1 MQTKMKTSAALIALF
16 VALAAT
22 GASAQLGDTSS
33 TSVLE
38 LHGSGTTNP
47 QKFFWKVMDILE
59 ERAADPIKL
68 TYRGIGSS
76 NGQKDFANDENHF
89 GAGDIPFKTTNTK
102 TGYVNVDY
110 TTIKTTNNKPF
121 FHIPFQ
127 LGAIGIFHSVP
138 DSAGTKVDLDGC
150 VLAKIFSRQ
159 IKFWD
164 HADIKKLNPTLSIP
178 ANTPIKVATR
188 TLGSS
193 STSLT
198 TKYLDLMAGAS
209 STDCANTWTLG
220 SGSTITWPEGVEK
233 VEGSSGMSGFL
244 AANEWSIGYVDSGH
258 GHEKKLKEVELK
270 NKAGKWVTSKT
281 ADISAAGDAVELPD
295 PMSNSWADISL
306 MNAAGDTTFPI
317 CTFSYLYIHAAPPT
331 GDSGRLLQAF
341 VTFVLSDDGQ
351 KMVEEFGFVKLSTA
365 TLAKSRA
372 ALAAV
377 TYTGTAVAPW
387 QFETATGKGNAAGTW
402 PTTASDLTT
411 PNGMKTFSVKRGAWG
426 DYARGVLES
435 DLDKLV
441 ARVAVLEGHHD
452 EPVKWYEDPKKQID
466 GALALG
472 SLAFIL
478 GFIGTVLGGVALTK
492 IKRMSGGKYSN
503 NIV

>member
-1 MQTKMKTSAALIALF
+1 MAEQ
-16 VALAAT
+16 
-22 GASAQLGDTSS
+22 
-33 TSVLE
+33 
-38 LHGSGTTNP
+38 
-47 QKFFWKVMDILE
+47 
-59 ERAADPIKL
+59 
-68 TYRGIGSS
+68 
-76 NGQKDFANDENHF
+76 NHF
-89 GAGDIPFKTTNTK
+89 GAGDIPFKSA
-102 TGYVNVDY
+102 DY
-110 TTIKTTNNKPF
+110 TTVTGATPF

-138 DSAGTKVDLDGC
+138 DSAGSKVDLDGC
-150 VLAKIFSRQ
+150 TLAKIFSRQ

-209 STDCANTWTLG
+209 STECANIWTLG

-244 AANEWSIGYVDSGH
+244 AANEWSIGYVDAGH

-281 ADISAAGDAVELPD
+281 ADIAAAGDAVTLPTTWSD
-295 PMSNSWADISL
+295 SWAAISL

-317 CTFSYLYIHAAPPT
+317 CTFSYLYIHST
-331 GDSGRLLQAF
+331 QLSGESSALLQAF

-365 TLAKSRA
+365 TLLKARNVVKNVNNGGITWPS
-372 ALAAV
+372 
-377 TYTGTAVAPW
+377 TPW
-387 QFETATGKGNAAGTW
+387 KFETSTGKGHDAGAWVGHDSVAIATL
-402 PTTASDLTT
+402 SD
-411 PNGMKTFSVKRGAWG
+411 PNGEKTFSVKRGAWG

>member
-1 MQTKMKTSAALIALF
+1 MQTKIKTSAALIALF

-22 GASAQLGDTSS
+22 GASAQLADSS
-33 TSVLE
+33 SADVFE

-68 TYRGIGSS
+68 TYRGVGSS
-76 NGQKDFANDENHF
+76 TGQLDFKNNHNHF

-138 DSAGTKVDLDGC
+138 DSAGKKVDLDGC

-188 TLGSS
+188 TSGSS

-198 TKYLDLMAGAS
+198 TQYLNLMAGAS
-209 STDCANTWTLG
+209 STDCANAWTLG
-220 SGSTITWPEGVEK
+220 SGSTIDWPADVDK

-244 AANEWSIGYVDSGH
+244 AKNEWSIGYVDAGH
-258 GHEKKLKEVELK
+258 GHEKGLKEVELK

-281 ADISAAGDAVELPD
+281 ADIAAAGDAATGMPTD
-295 PMSNSWADISL
+295 FSADWNGFNL
-306 MNAAGDTTFPI
+306 MNADGDETFPI
-317 CTFSYLYIHAAPPT
+317 CTFSYMYIHKKIQ
-331 GDSGRLLQAF
+331 DSESARLLQAF
-341 VTFVLSDDGQ
+341 ATFVLSDDGQ
-351 KMVEEFGFVKLSTA
+351 GMLSDFGFVKLSTA

-402 PTTASDLTT
+402 PTT
-411 PNGMKTFSVKRGAWG
+411 
-426 DYARGVLES
+426 
-435 DLDKLV
+435 DK
-441 ARVAVLEGHHD
+441 
-452 EPVKWYEDPKKQID
+452 
-466 GALALG
+466 
-472 SLAFIL
+472 
-478 GFIGTVLGGVALTK
+478 IGRAHV
-492 IKRMSGGKYSN
+492 
-503 NIV
+503 

>member
-1 MQTKMKTSAALIALF
+1 MFGETPPDLDLFPTS
-16 VALAAT
+16 
-22 GASAQLGDTSS
+22 GSS
-33 TSVLE
+33 T
-38 LHGSGTTNP
+38 
-47 QKFFWKVMDILE
+47 
-59 ERAADPIKL
+59 
-68 TYRGIGSS
+68 
-76 NGQKDFANDENHF
+76 GQKDFANDENHF

-110 TTIKTTNNKPF
+110 TTVKTTNNKPF

-138 DSAGTKVDLDGC
+138 DSAGSKVDLDGC
-150 VLAKIFSRQ
+150 TLAKIFSRQ

-188 TLGSS
+188 TSGSS

-198 TKYLDLMAGAS
+198 TQYLDLMAGAS
-209 STDCANTWTLG
+209 STDCANAWTLG
-220 SGSTITWPEGVEK
+220 SGSTIDWPADVDK

-244 AANEWSIGYVDSGH
+244 AKNEWSIGYVDAGH
-258 GHEKKLKEVELK
+258 GHEKGLKEVELK
-270 NKAGKWVTSKT
+270 NKNGKWVTSKT
-281 ADISAAGDAVELPD
+281 ADIAAAGDAATGMPTD
-295 PMSNSWADISL
+295 FSADWNGFNL
-306 MNAAGDTTFPI
+306 MNAAGDETFPI
-317 CTFSYLYIHAAPPT
+317 CTFSYLYIHKSMA
-331 GDSGRLLQAF
+331 DSESARLLQAF
-341 VTFVLSDDGQ
+341 ATFVLSDEGQ
-351 KMVEEFGFVKLSTA
+351 GMLSEFGFVKLSTA

-377 TYTGTAVAPW
+377 ITLEPQYDTPGSSRPPPAR
-387 QFETATGKGNAAGTW
+387 ETPPGRGRLPP
-402 PTTASDLTT
+402 PTLTT
-411 PNGMKTFSVKRGAWG
+411 PNGMKIFSVKRGAWG

-452 EPVKWYEDPKKQID
+452 EPLKWYEDPKKQID

>member
-1 MQTKMKTSAALIALF
+1 MVFDLFRKTPPDLDLF
-16 VALAAT
+16 P
-22 GASAQLGDTSS
+22 TS
-33 TSVLE
+33 
-38 LHGSGTTNP
+38 
-47 QKFFWKVMDILE
+47 
-59 ERAADPIKL
+59 
-68 TYRGIGSS
+68 GSS

-138 DSAGTKVDLDGC
+138 DSAGSKVDLDGC
-150 VLAKIFSRQ
+150 TLAKIFSRQ

-164 HADIKKLNPTLSIP
+164 HADIKKLNPTLNIP
-178 ANTPIKVATR
+178 ANTPIKVAPR
-188 TLGSS
+188 TAGSS

-209 STDCANTWTLG
+209 SSDCPNAWTLG
-220 SGSTITWPEGVEK
+220 SSSELENWPADVDK

-244 AANEWSIGYVDSGH
+244 AKNEWSIGYVDAGH
-258 GHEKKLKEVELK
+258 GHEKGLKEVELK

-281 ADISAAGDAVELPD
+281 ADIAAAGDAATGMPTD
-295 PMSNSWADISL
+295 FSADWNGFNL
-306 MNAAGDTTFPI
+306 MNADGDETFPI
-317 CTFSYLYIHAAPPT
+317 CTFSYMYIHKKIQ
-331 GDSGRLLQAF
+331 DSESARLLQAF
-341 VTFVLSDDGQ
+341 ATFVLSDEGQ
-351 KMVEEFGFVKLSTA
+351 GMLSEFGFVKLSTA

-372 ALAAV
+372 ALALVDYATDGGGV
-377 TYTGTAVAPW
+377 TTNPWKFEASIDKTGAS
-387 QFETATGKGNAAGTW
+387 KGSTAGTW
-402 PTTASDLTT
+402 PTTDNAVTVST
-411 PNGMKTFSVKRGAWG
+411 PNGNKIFSVKRGAWG
-426 DYARGVLES
+426 DYSRGVLES

-452 EPVKWYEDPKKQID
+452 EPLKWYEDPKKQID

>member
-1 MQTKMKTSAALIALF
+1 M
-16 VALAAT
+16 AT
-22 GASAQLGDTSS
+22 Q
-33 TSVLE
+33 
-38 LHGSGTTNP
+38 
-47 QKFFWKVMDILE
+47 
-59 ERAADPIKL
+59 
-68 TYRGIGSS
+68 
-76 NGQKDFANDENHF
+76 NHF
-89 GAGDIPFKTTNTK
+89 GSGDIPFKSA
-102 TGYVNVDY
+102 DY
-110 TTIKTTNNKPF
+110 TTVTGATPF

-138 DSAGTKVDLDGC
+138 DSAGSKVDLDGC
-150 VLAKIFSRQ
+150 TLAKIFSRQ

-164 HADIKKLNPTLSIP
+164 HADIKKLNPNLNIP

-188 TLGSS
+188 TAGSS

-198 TKYLDLMAGAS
+198 TAYLDLMAGAS
-209 STDCANTWTLG
+209 SSECANTWTLG
-220 SGSTITWPEGVEK
+220 SGSTIDWPADVDK

-244 AANEWSIGYVDSGH
+244 AKNEWSIGYVDAGH
-258 GHEKKLKEVELK
+258 GHEKGLKEVELK

-281 ADISAAGDAVELPD
+281 ADIAAAGDNPVKTMPTD
-295 PMSNSWADISL
+295 FSADWNGFDL
-306 MNAAGDTTFPI
+306 MNAAGDETFPI
-317 CTFSYLYIHAAPPT
+317 CTFSYMYIHKKIQ
-331 GDSGRLLQAF
+331 DSESARLLQAF
-341 VTFVLSDDGQ
+341 ATFVLSDDGQ
-351 KMVEEFGFVKLSTA
+351 GMLSEFGFVKLSTG

-372 ALAAV
+372 ALALV
-377 TYTGTAVAPW
+377 TYTGTAVPAW
-387 QFETATGKGNAAGTW
+387 QFETATGKGNTAGTW
-402 PTTASDLTT
+402 PTTASALST
-411 PNGMKTFSVKRGAWG
+411 PNDMKIFSVKRGAWG

>member
-1 MQTKMKTSAALIALF
+1 MFGETPPDLDLFPTS
-16 VALAAT
+16 
-22 GASAQLGDTSS
+22 
-33 TSVLE
+33 
-38 LHGSGTTNP
+38 
-47 QKFFWKVMDILE
+47 
-59 ERAADPIKL
+59 
-68 TYRGIGSS
+68 GSS

-102 TGYVNVDY
+102 DGYVNVDY
-110 TTIKTTNNKPF
+110 TTVNAATPF
-121 FHIPFQ
+121 YHIPFQ

-138 DSAGTKVDLDGC
+138 DSAGSKVDLDGC
-150 VLAKIFSRQ
+150 TLAKIFSRQ

-164 HADIKKLNPTLSIP
+164 HADIKALNPTLNIP

-188 TLGSS
+188 TAGSS

-198 TKYLDLMAGAS
+198 TAYLDLMAGAS
-209 STDCANTWTLG
+209 STECANTWTLG
-220 SGSTITWPEGVEK
+220 SGSTITWPADVDK

-244 AANEWSIGYVDSGH
+244 AKNEWSIGYVDAGH
-258 GHEKKLKEVELK
+258 GHEKGLKEVELK
-270 NKAGKWVTSKT
+270 NKNGKWVTSKT
-281 ADISAAGDAVELPD
+281 ADIAAAGDNPVKTMPTVFSD
-295 PMSNSWADISL
+295 DWNGFDL
-306 MNAAGDTTFPI
+306 MNAAGDETFPI
-317 CTFSYLYIHAAPPT
+317 CTFSYMYIHKSIL
-331 GDSGRLLQAF
+331 DSESARLLQAF
-341 VTFVLSDDGQ
+341 ATFVLSDEGQ
-351 KMVEEFGFVKLSTA
+351 GMLSEFGFVKLSTA

-377 TYTGTAVAPW
+377 TYTGVATAPW
-387 QFETATGKGNAAGTW
+387 EFETATGKGNTAGTW
-402 PTTASDLTT
+402 PKTASALST
-411 PNGMKTFSVKRGAWG
+411 PNDMKIFSVKRGAWG

-452 EPVKWYEDPKKQID
+452 EPLKWYEDPKKQID

>member
-1 MQTKMKTSAALIALF
+1 MFGETPPDLDLFPTS
-16 VALAAT
+16 
-22 GASAQLGDTSS
+22 
-33 TSVLE
+33 
-38 LHGSGTTNP
+38 
-47 QKFFWKVMDILE
+47 
-59 ERAADPIKL
+59 
-68 TYRGIGSS
+68 GSS

-138 DSAGTKVDLDGC
+138 DSAGSKVDLDGC
-150 VLAKIFSRQ
+150 TLAKIFSRE

-164 HADIKKLNPTLSIP
+164 HADIKALNPTLSIP

-188 TLGSS
+188 TSGSS

-198 TKYLDLMAGAS
+198 TQYLNLMAGAS
-209 STDCANTWTLG
+209 STDCANAWTLG
-220 SGSTITWPEGVEK
+220 SGSTIDWPADVDK

-244 AANEWSIGYVDSGH
+244 AKNEWSIGYVDAGH
-258 GHEKKLKEVELK
+258 GHEKGLKEVELK
-270 NKAGKWVTSKT
+270 NKNGKWVTSKT

-317 CTFSYLYIHAAPPT
+317 CTFSYLYIHSTPPAA
-331 GDSGRLLQAF
+331 DSGRLLQAF

-351 KMVEEFGFVKLSTA
+351 KMVEEFGFVKLSAA
-365 TLAKSRA
+365 TLLKARN
-372 ALAAV
+372 AV
-377 TYTGTAVAPW
+377 KTGITWPATPW
-387 QFETATGKGNAAGTW
+387 KFETSTGKGHLAGEWVGHESVAISTL
-402 PTTASDLTT
+402 SD
-411 PNGMKTFSVKRGAWG
+411 PNGEKTFSVKRGAWG

>member
-1 MQTKMKTSAALIALF
+1 MFGKTPPDLDLF
-16 VALAAT
+16 PT
-22 GASAQLGDTSS
+22 SGSS
-33 TSVLE
+33 T
-38 LHGSGTTNP
+38 
-47 QKFFWKVMDILE
+47 
-59 ERAADPIKL
+59 
-68 TYRGIGSS
+68 
-76 NGQKDFANDENHF
+76 GQLDFKNSDNHF

-102 TGYVNVDY
+102 DGYVNVDY
-110 TTIKTTNNKPF
+110 TTVNAVTPF
-121 FHIPFQ
+121 YHIPFQ

-138 DSAGTKVDLDGC
+138 DSAGSKVDLDGC
-150 VLAKIFSRQ
+150 TLAKIFSRQ

-164 HADIKKLNPTLSIP
+164 HADIKKLNPTLNIP

-188 TLGSS
+188 TKGSS

-198 TKYLDLMAGAS
+198 TQYLDLMAGAS
-209 STDCANTWTLG
+209 SSDCPNAWTLG
-220 SGSTITWPEGVEK
+220 SSSELENWPADVDK

-244 AANEWSIGYVDSGH
+244 AKNEWSIGYVDSGH

-270 NKAGKWVTSKT
+270 NKNGKWVTSKT
-281 ADISAAGDAVELPD
+281 ADISAAGDAATGMPTD
-295 PMSNSWADISL
+295 FSADWNGFDL
-306 MNAAGDTTFPI
+306 MNAAGDETFPI
-317 CTFSYLYIHAAPPT
+317 CTFSYLYIHKSMA
-331 GDSGRLLQAF
+331 DSESARLLQAF
-341 VTFVLSDDGQ
+341 ATFVLSDDGQ
-351 KMVEEFGFVKLSTA
+351 GMLSEFGFVKLSTA

-372 ALAAV
+372 ALALVDYATDGGGV
-377 TYTGTAVAPW
+377 TTNPWKFEASIDKTGAS
-387 QFETATGKGNAAGTW
+387 KGSTAGTW
-402 PTTASDLTT
+402 PTTDNAVTVST
-411 PNGMKTFSVKRGAWG
+411 PNGNKIFSVKRGAWG
-426 DYARGVLES
+426 DYSRGVLES

-452 EPVKWYEDPKKQID
+452 EPLKWYEDPKKQID

>member
-1 MQTKMKTSAALIALF
+1 MFGKTPPDLDLF
-16 VALAAT
+16 PT
-22 GASAQLGDTSS
+22 SGSS
-33 TSVLE
+33 T
-38 LHGSGTTNP
+38 
-47 QKFFWKVMDILE
+47 
-59 ERAADPIKL
+59 
-68 TYRGIGSS
+68 
-76 NGQKDFANDENHF
+76 GQLDFKNNHNHF

-102 TGYVNVDY
+102 DGYVNVDY
-110 TTIKTTNNKPF
+110 TTVNAATPF
-121 FHIPFQ
+121 YHIPFQ

-138 DSAGTKVDLDGC
+138 DSAGSKVDLDGC
-150 VLAKIFSRQ
+150 TLAKIFSRQ

-164 HADIKKLNPTLSIP
+164 HADIKKLNPTLNIP

-188 TLGSS
+188 TKGSS

-198 TKYLDLMAGAS
+198 TQYLDLMAGAS
-209 STDCANTWTLG
+209 SSDCPNAWTLG
-220 SGSTITWPEGVEK
+220 SSSELENWPADVDK

-244 AANEWSIGYVDSGH
+244 AKNEWSIGYVDAGH
-258 GHEKKLKEVELK
+258 GHEKGLKEVELK

-281 ADISAAGDAVELPD
+281 ADIAAAGDAATGMPTD
-295 PMSNSWADISL
+295 FSADWNGFNL
-306 MNAAGDTTFPI
+306 MNADGDETFPI
-317 CTFSYLYIHAAPPT
+317 CTFSYMYIHKKIQ
-331 GDSGRLLQAF
+331 DSESARLLQAF
-341 VTFVLSDDGQ
+341 ATFVLSDDGQ
-351 KMVEEFGFVKLSTA
+351 GMLSEFGFVKLSTA

-377 TYTGTAVAPW
+377 TYTGTAVAAW
-387 QFETATGKGNAAGTW
+387 QFETATGKGNTAGTW
-402 PTTASDLTT
+402 PTTASALTT
-411 PNGMKTFSVKRGAWG
+411 PNGMKIFSVKRGAWG

>member
-1 MQTKMKTSAALIALF
+1 MFGKTPPDLDLF
-16 VALAAT
+16 PT
-22 GASAQLGDTSS
+22 SGSS
-33 TSVLE
+33 T
-38 LHGSGTTNP
+38 
-47 QKFFWKVMDILE
+47 
-59 ERAADPIKL
+59 
-68 TYRGIGSS
+68 
-76 NGQKDFANDENHF
+76 GQKDFKADQNHF
-89 GAGDIPFKTTNTK
+89 GAGDIPFKTADYDIVTTTK
-102 TGYVNVDY
+102 S
-110 TTIKTTNNKPF
+110 KPF

-138 DSAGTKVDLDGC
+138 DSAGSKVDLDGC
-150 VLAKIFSRQ
+150 TLAKIFSRQ

-164 HADIKKLNPTLSIP
+164 HADIIALNPTLSIP

-198 TKYLDLMAGAS
+198 TQYLDLMAGAS
-209 STDCANTWTLG
+209 STDCTSAWTLG

-244 AANEWSIGYVDSGH
+244 AANEWSIGYVDAGH

-270 NKAGKWVTSKT
+270 NKNGKWVTSKT
-281 ADISAAGDAVELPD
+281 ADIAAAGDAATGMP
-295 PMSNSWADISL
+295 ADFSADWNGFNL
-306 MNAAGDTTFPI
+306 MNAAGDETFPI
-317 CTFSYLYIHAAPPT
+317 CTFSYLYIHST
-331 GDSGRLLQAF
+331 QLSGESSALLQAF

-365 TLAKSRA
+365 TLLKARNVVKNVNNGGITWPS
-372 ALAAV
+372 
-377 TYTGTAVAPW
+377 TPW
-387 QFETATGKGNAAGTW
+387 KFETSTGKGHDAGTW
-402 PTTASDLTT
+402 VGHDSVAIATLSD
-411 PNGMKTFSVKRGAWG
+411 PNGEKTFSVKRGAWG

>member
-1 MQTKMKTSAALIALF
+1 MFGETPPDLDLFPTS
-16 VALAAT
+16 
-22 GASAQLGDTSS
+22 
-33 TSVLE
+33 
-38 LHGSGTTNP
+38 
-47 QKFFWKVMDILE
+47 
-59 ERAADPIKL
+59 
-68 TYRGIGSS
+68 GSS

-138 DSAGTKVDLDGC
+138 DSAGKKVDLDGC

-188 TLGSS
+188 TSGSS

-198 TKYLDLMAGAS
+198 TQYLNLMAGAS
-209 STDCANTWTLG
+209 STDCANAWTLG
-220 SGSTITWPEGVEK
+220 SGSTIDWPADVDK

-244 AANEWSIGYVDSGH
+244 AKNEWSIGYVDAGH
-258 GHEKKLKEVELK
+258 GHEKGLKEVELK

-281 ADISAAGDAVELPD
+281 ADIAAAGDAVELPD

-317 CTFSYLYIHAAPPT
+317 CTFSYLYIHST
-331 GDSGRLLQAF
+331 QLSGESSALLQAF

-365 TLAKSRA
+365 TLLKARNVVKNVNNVGITWPS
-372 ALAAV
+372 
-377 TYTGTAVAPW
+377 TPW
-387 QFETATGKGNAAGTW
+387 KFETSTGKGHDAGTW
-402 PTTASDLTT
+402 VGHDSVAIATLSD
-411 PNGMKTFSVKRGAWG
+411 PNGEKTFSVKRGAWG

>member
-1 MQTKMKTSAALIALF
+1 MFGKTPPDLDLF
-16 VALAAT
+16 HT
-22 GASAQLGDTSS
+22 SGSS
-33 TSVLE
+33 T
-38 LHGSGTTNP
+38 
-47 QKFFWKVMDILE
+47 
-59 ERAADPIKL
+59 
-68 TYRGIGSS
+68 
-76 NGQKDFANDENHF
+76 GQKDFIANQNHF
-89 GAGDIPFKTTNTK
+89 GAGDIPFKSA
-102 TGYVNVDY
+102 DY
-110 TTIKTTNNKPF
+110 TTVTTTNSKPF

-138 DSAGTKVDLDGC
+138 DSAGSKVDLDGC
-150 VLAKIFSRQ
+150 TLAKIFSRQ

-164 HADIKKLNPTLSIP
+164 HADIMKLNPTLSIP

-198 TKYLDLMAGAS
+198 TQYLDLMAGAS
-209 STDCANTWTLG
+209 STECANTWTLG

-244 AANEWSIGYVDSGH
+244 AANEWSIGYVDAGH

-270 NKAGKWVTSKT
+270 NKNGKWVTSKT
-281 ADISAAGDAVELPD
+281 ADIAAAGDAVTNIPTTW
-295 PMSNSWADISL
+295 SNSWADVSL

-317 CTFSYLYIHAAPPT
+317 CTFSYLYIHST
-331 GDSGRLLQAF
+331 QLSGESSALLQAF

-365 TLAKSRA
+365 TLLKARNVVKNVNNGGITWPS
-372 ALAAV
+372 
-377 TYTGTAVAPW
+377 TPW
-387 QFETATGKGNAAGTW
+387 KFETSTGKGHDAGAWVGHDSVAIATL
-402 PTTASDLTT
+402 SD
-411 PNGMKTFSVKRGAWG
+411 PNGEKTFSVKRGAWG

>member
-1 MQTKMKTSAALIALF
+1 MFGKTPPDLDLF
-16 VALAAT
+16 PT
-22 GASAQLGDTSS
+22 SGSS
-33 TSVLE
+33 T
-38 LHGSGTTNP
+38 
-47 QKFFWKVMDILE
+47 
-59 ERAADPIKL
+59 
-68 TYRGIGSS
+68 
-76 NGQKDFANDENHF
+76 GQKDFKADQNHF
-89 GAGDIPFKTTNTK
+89 GAGDIPFKTA
-102 TGYVNVDY
+102 DY
-110 TTIKTTNNKPF
+110 DIVTTTNSKPF

-127 LGAIGIFHSVP
+127 LGAYGIFHSVP
-138 DSAGTKVDLDGC
+138 DSAGSKVDLDGC
-150 VLAKIFSRQ
+150 TLAKIFSRQ

-164 HADIKKLNPTLSIP
+164 HADIIALNPTLSIP

-198 TKYLDLMAGAS
+198 TQYLDLMAGAS
-209 STDCANTWTLG
+209 STDCTSAWTLG

-244 AANEWSIGYVDSGH
+244 AANEWSIGYVDAGH

-270 NKAGKWVTSKT
+270 NKNGKWVTSKT
-281 ADISAAGDAVELPD
+281 ADIAAAGDAVTLPTTW
-295 PMSNSWADISL
+295 SNSWADISL

-317 CTFSYLYIHAAPPT
+317 CTFSYLYIHATPPT
-331 GDSGRLLQAF
+331 ADSGRLLQAF

-365 TLAKSRA
+365 TLLKARNVVKNVNNGGITWPS
-372 ALAAV
+372 
-377 TYTGTAVAPW
+377 TPW
-387 QFETATGKGNAAGTW
+387 KFETSTGKGHDAGTW
-402 PTTASDLTT
+402 VGHDSVAIATLSD
-411 PNGMKTFSVKRGAWG
+411 PNGEKTFSVKRGAWG

>member
-1 MQTKMKTSAALIALF
+1 MFRKTPPDLDLF
-16 VALAAT
+16 P
-22 GASAQLGDTSS
+22 TS
-33 TSVLE
+33 
-38 LHGSGTTNP
+38 
-47 QKFFWKVMDILE
+47 
-59 ERAADPIKL
+59 
-68 TYRGIGSS
+68 GSS
-76 NGQKDFANDENHF
+76 VGQKDFKNSDNHF

-102 TGYVNVDY
+102 DGYVNVDY
-110 TTIKTTNNKPF
+110 TTVNAVTPF

-138 DSAGTKVDLDGC
+138 DSAGSKVDLDGC
-150 VLAKIFSRQ
+150 TLAKIFSRK

-164 HADIKKLNPTLSIP
+164 HADIKKLNPTLNIP

-198 TKYLDLMAGAS
+198 TEYLDLMASAS
-209 STDCANTWTLG
+209 STECANIWTLA
-220 SGSTITWPEGVEK
+220 SGSTITWPADVDK

-244 AANEWSIGYVDSGH
+244 AKNEWSIGYVDAGH
-258 GHEKKLKEVELK
+258 GHEKGLKEVELK
-270 NKAGKWVTSKT
+270 NKNGKWVTSKT
-281 ADISAAGDAVELPD
+281 ADIAAAGDAVDLPTTW
-295 PMSNSWADISL
+295 SNSWAPISL
-306 MNAAGDTTFPI
+306 MNAAGDETFPI
-317 CTFSYLYIHAAPPT
+317 CTFSYMYIHKSIA
-331 GDSGRLLQAF
+331 DSESARLLQAF
-341 VTFVLSDDGQ
+341 ATFVLSDEGQ
-351 KMVEEFGFVKLSTA
+351 GMLSEFGFVKLSTA

-402 PTTASDLTT
+402 PTTASALTT
-411 PNGMKTFSVKRGAWG
+411 PNGMKIFSVKRGAWG

-452 EPVKWYEDPKKQID
+452 EPLKWYEDPKKQID

>member
-1 MQTKMKTSAALIALF
+1 LFGKTPPDLDLF
-16 VALAAT
+16 P
-22 GASAQLGDTSS
+22 TS
-33 TSVLE
+33 
-38 LHGSGTTNP
+38 
-47 QKFFWKVMDILE
+47 
-59 ERAADPIKL
+59 
-68 TYRGIGSS
+68 GSS

-138 DSAGTKVDLDGC
+138 DSAGKKVDLDGC

-188 TLGSS
+188 TSGSS

-198 TKYLDLMAGAS
+198 TQYLNLMAGAS
-209 STDCANTWTLG
+209 STDCANAWTLG
-220 SGSTITWPEGVEK
+220 SGSTIDWPADVDK

-244 AANEWSIGYVDSGH
+244 AKNEWSIGYVDAGH
-258 GHEKKLKEVELK
+258 GHEKGLKEVELK

-281 ADISAAGDAVELPD
+281 ADIAAAGDAATGMPTD
-295 PMSNSWADISL
+295 FSADWNGFNL
-306 MNAAGDTTFPI
+306 MNADGDETFPI
-317 CTFSYLYIHAAPPT
+317 CTFSYMYIHKKIQ
-331 GDSGRLLQAF
+331 DSESARLLQAF
-341 VTFVLSDDGQ
+341 ATFVLSDDGQ
-351 KMVEEFGFVKLSTA
+351 GMLSEFGFVKLSTA

-372 ALAAV
+372 ALALVDYATDGGGV
-377 TYTGTAVAPW
+377 TTNPWKFEASIDKTGAS
-387 QFETATGKGNAAGTW
+387 KGSTAGTW
-402 PTTASDLTT
+402 PTTDNAVTVST
-411 PNGMKTFSVKRGAWG
+411 PNGNKIFSVKRGAWG
-426 DYARGVLES
+426 DYSRGVLES

-452 EPVKWYEDPKKQID
+452 EPLKWYEDPKKQID